1 MKILFIRPKP
11 SPATIGLQHVMIVEP
26 LELEI
31 LAALIKEDHEVRII
45 DMILENKGIDY
56 FIKRINPDVLC
67 LTGYITHI
75 PVIIEYC
82 NIAKQINRNIITIVG
97 GVHIEKF
104 PGDIEHESVDYRV
117 VRNATIT
124 FPQLIDYLNSKSDF
138 PRGVLGAHDVPDE
151 NILPDYNFFTPLPY
165 RELTAKYRKNYFYV
179 FHNKVALIK
188 TSYGCPYQCKFCF
201 CRKITGDNYF
211 ARPLCEV
218 LDELESINEKEI
230 YIVDDDFLLSTDRI
244 REFIRLLKE
253 RKIRKRYLLYG
264 RADFISKNPELIR
277 DFKEVGLKTVIVGFE
292 SFNDFE
298 LKEFNKLIDS
308 DTNRT
313 AMSVLND
320 YKIDCYAAVIISP
333 SWTTDD
339 FIKAGDIM
347 TDLGIKFVNLQPLTP
362 LKGTGLIINEN
373 DLIIKRTDYAKW
385 DLAHVSIRPEK
396 MSVKDFYI
404 NILDL
409 YQRIVLKP
417 RNLIGFI
424 KYPIGLQFKMV
435 KGIRK
440 VRKQYRNNIME
451 IAENA

>member
-1 MKILFIRPKP
+1 
-11 SPATIGLQHVMIVEP
+11 
-26 LELEI
+26 
-31 LAALIKEDHEVRII
+31 
-45 DMILENKGIDY
+45 
-56 FIKRINPDVLC
+56 
-67 LTGYITHI
+67 
-75 PVIIEYC
+75 
-82 NIAKQINRNIITIVG
+82 
-97 GVHIEKF
+97 
-104 PGDIEHESVDYRV
+104 
-117 VRNATIT
+117 
-124 FPQLIDYLNSKSDF
+124 
-138 PRGVLGAHDVPDE
+138 
-151 NILPDYNFFTPLPY
+151 
-165 RELTAKYRKNYFYV
+165 
-179 FHNKVALIK
+179 
-188 TSYGCPYQCKFCF
+188 
-201 CRKITGDNYF
+201 
-211 ARPLCEV
+211 
-218 LDELESINEKEI
+218 
-230 YIVDDDFLLSTDRI
+230 
-244 REFIRLLKE
+244 
-253 RKIRKRYLLYG
+253 
-264 RADFISKNPELIR
+264 
-277 DFKEVGLKTVIVGFE
+277 
-292 SFNDFE
+292 
-298 LKEFNKLIDS
+298 
-308 DTNRT
+308 
-313 AMSVLND
+313 MSVLND

-424 KYPIGLQFKMV
+424 KYPIALQFKMV

>member
-45 DMILENKGIDY
+45 DMILENKRIDY
-56 FIKRINPDVLC
+56 FIKEIKPDVLC

-82 NIAKQINRNIITIVG
+82 CIAKQIDKNITTIVG

-104 PGDIEHESVDYRV
+104 PEDIDHESVDYRV

-124 FPQLIDYLNSKSDF
+124 FPKLIDYLNNKSDF
-138 PRGVLGAHDVPDE
+138 PRGVLGVHDVLDE
-151 NILPDYNFFTPLPY
+151 NNLSDYNFYTPLPY

-211 ARPLCEV
+211 TRPLGEV
-218 LDELESINEKEI
+218 LDELKSINEKEI
-230 YIVDDDFLLSTDRI
+230 YIVDDDFLLSADRI

-253 RKIRKRYLLYG
+253 NKIRKRYLLYG

-277 DFKEVGLKTVIVGFE
+277 DFKKVGLRTVIVGLE

-298 LKEFNKLIDS
+298 LKEFNKSINS
-308 DTNRT
+308 DTNKL
-313 AMSVLND
+313 AMSVLN
-320 YKIDCYAAVIISP
+320 KCKVDCYAAVIISP
-333 SWTTDD
+333 SWNTDD

-362 LKGTGLIINEN
+362 LKGTGLMVNGN
-373 DLIIKRTDYAKW
+373 NLIIERTDYPKW

-396 MSVKDFYI
+396 MSVKDFYL
-404 NILDL
+404 NILNL
-409 YQRIVLKP
+409 YQRIVLRP
-417 RNLIGFI
+417 RNLLSYI
-424 KYPIGLQFKMV
+424 KYPVTLQFRMA
-435 KGIRK
+435 KGIRQIK
-440 VRKQYRNNIME
+440 KQYRNSIME
-451 IAENA
+451 ITENA